1 MADLV
6 RTRKDE
12 DRFSIDRPDE
22 EHTQDVPKRPG
33 RAAGVIGRGETGPG
47 PGATVAVGGIIE
59 GLAKHEHTDQYI
71 ENMTRRRHAARTSPL
86 SPSRQIRFGSLDS
99 RHGRRGGGGEAL
111 GCSLPSCRFV
121 HDFPC
126 WSGLDRGSVING
138 RRGGRRWRRGRW
150 FLGLEVAQKTERG
163 VKAKIKVFQYKC
175 DWQRRRGPRR
185 RLTGGVQ
192 LGEYSPPAPCFDLTA
207 INSAISLFVRSFSCT
222 GVESMT
228 EGNERVDEKTASASR
243 KRAHN

>member
-1 MADLV
+1 MVYLGGGVGGPGED
-6 RTRKDE
+6 TKDE

-47 PGATVAVGGIIE
+47 PGAAVAVGGIIE

-86 SPSRQIRFGSLDS
+86 SPSRQIRFGSLDG

-126 WSGLDRGSVING
+126 WSGLDRRSVING

-185 RLTGGVQ
+185 RLTDGVQ

-207 INSAISLFVRSFSCT
+207 INSAISLFVWSFFVHGCRISDR
-222 GVESMT
+222 GQ
-228 EGNERVDEKTASASR
+228 R
-243 KRAHN
+243 KGE